1 MKNINKIKFKVNDAK
16 FLYGVLEENLGSL
29 GDNLW
34 VFNVEVK
41 LYLDGEFDRFF
52 NVEVALNYH
61 GKEFFRDISKPFG
74 VKFKRKYIEYN
85 EDENNYFILLREIYG
100 YLKSLEDFKNSN
112 VQLLEEFEI
121 LVEDIL
127 DSAWVEWENRMSY

>member
-1 MKNINKIKFKVNDAK
+1 MKNKIKFEVINDAE
-16 FLYGVLEENLGSL
+16 FLYGVEEDNLGSL
-29 GDNLW
+29 GDDLL

-41 LYLDGEFDRFF
+41 LYLDGVFDRLF

-61 GKEFFRDISKPFG
+61 GEEFFRDFSKPDG

-85 EDENNYFILLREIYG
+85 EDEKNYFILLSEIYE
-100 YLKSLEDFKNSN
+100 YLKSLEDFKNPN
-112 VQLLEEFEI
+112 EQLLKEFEI

-127 DSAWVEWENRMSY
+127 YSAWREWENRMSY